1 MNSPLNKKL
10 NTVLLFRTIL
20 LLLIAL
26 AVNIA
31 LGHLMQFVLKTPL
44 FLDSIGTILI
54 GALLGPLAGAL
65 VGAFSNVIWY
75 FILGDQ
81 SILPYAITAAFIGWA
96 AGIVFSIDGFNRF
109 RRIVFSGLLVGV
121 GAAIISAPITAYIF
135 GGVTG
140 SGTDYLASILR
151 ETGANVLQ
159 AATIQG
165 FISDPIDKVI
175 SFLIAW
181 LLWQQVSPFFPNS
194 VKRAVQ
200 PFSSL
205 KGYNLAVL
213 SSILS
218 LLLSFV
224 FLPAFSTSIF
234 SIFYLAV
241 LVSALRGGIGPA
253 LFTTGVG
260 VLANVIFLVS
270 PFHDIGIYA
279 EDFLRIGVFII
290 ISIAISYIVDQLEKK
305 KSSLQ
310 QALIKERESQA
321 RIRAINDSVNEALL
335 LISKDQRILDLNEQF
350 EKMFGVPPN
359 NVLNQN
365 LGDVQTMF
373 DQIFVDSN
381 ELYDLI
387 LSSNLDSIEEY
398 TKLVKQ
404 NWPQKR
410 EIFLYSTPISD
421 ADGFLGRLLVFRD
434 VTHER
439 EVDRMK
445 TEFVSLVSHELRTP
459 LTSIKGYTELVL
471 DGDAGEIDEEVQ
483 EYLGIVYKNAD
494 RLVALVNDLLDI
506 SRIESGRVQLNIE
519 PVDLNEIVQTVMATM
534 QHSIQGKQQVLEVEF
549 DPLAT
554 NVMGDKV
561 KLIQVLTNYVSN
573 AYKYTQSGGHIRIK
587 IQKRAEFAYVSVSDD
602 GFGISHED
610 QERLFSRF
618 YRVDNSMT
626 REVGGTGLGLSIV
639 KQLINVMGGEVG
651 VESELGKGSNF
662 WFSVPLVS
670 ETETGQIEDILTTI
684 QIPTE
689 DTQAN
694 ILIVEDDL
702 DTANLIKHHLEK
714 AGYKVRTALSAE
726 EALKEISHE
735 IPDLITLDIVLPGMQ
750 GGEFAKKLHD
760 DPLTEHIP
768 ILVLSV
774 YADDLARMQFG
785 TYLLPKPIHQEELLK
800 TVNRMLGE
808 SHQGRLLIIDE
819 NPDVGRLLSK
829 ELENRGY
836 KVCLEIDLERG
847 LNHALKNKP
856 GLILIDI
863 NMSSPDSL
871 NVLKAVKENPE
882 IMDTPVI
889 VMIGSSDLKT
899 DAPARFLT
907 LGASDLI
914 VKPFD
919 IEKLI
924 KEINLFI
931 NTQEDEND
939 H

>member
-1 MNSPLNKKL
+1 MTFPLNKKL
-10 NTVLLFRTIL
+10 NTVLLFRTIILVL
-20 LLLIAL
+20 LAL
-26 AVNIA
+26 ALNIA

-44 FLDSIGTILI
+44 FLDSIGTILV
-54 GALLGPLAGAL
+54 GGLLGPLAGAL
-65 VGAFSNVIWY
+65 VGAFSNLIWY

-81 SILPYAITAAFIGWA
+81 SILPYAMTAAFIGWA
-96 AGIVFSIDGFNRF
+96 AGIVFSLDGFNRF
-109 RRIVFSGLLVGV
+109 RRIVLSGLLVGIV
-121 GAAIISAPITAYIF
+121 AAIISAPITAYVF

-140 SGTDYLASILR
+140 SGTDYLASILT

-175 SFLIAW
+175 SFIVAW
-181 LLWQQVSPFFPNS
+181 LLWQGINPYFPNS
-194 VKRAVQ
+194 IKRAVQ

-253 LFTTGVG
+253 IFTTGVG
-260 VLANVIFLVS
+260 VLANIIFLVS
-270 PFHDIGIYA
+270 TFDDIGLSA
-279 EDFLRIGVFII
+279 EDFLRIGVFVI
-290 ISIAISYIVDQLEKK
+290 ISISIATIVDQLEKNK
-305 KSSLQ
+305 RSLHQ
-310 QALIKERESQA
+310 SLIKERESQA
-321 RIRAINDSVNEALL
+321 RIRAVNDSVNEALL
-335 LISKDQRILDLNEQF
+335 LISKDQRILDLNQQF
-350 EKMFGVPPN
+350 GKMFGVPHD
-359 NVLNQN
+359 NVLNQQ

-373 DQIFVDSN
+373 DQIFAESN
-381 ELYDLI
+381 ELFDLI
-387 LSSNLDSIEEY
+387 MRTSIDSTEEFSKY
-398 TKLVKQ
+398 VKQ

-410 EIFLYSTPISD
+410 ELFLYSTPIND
-421 ADGFLGRLLVFRD
+421 AVGFLGRLFVFRD

-471 DGDAGEIDEEVQ
+471 DGDAGEIDEEVE
-483 EYLGIVYKNAD
+483 EYLSIVYKNAE

-519 PVDLNEIVQTVMATM
+519 PVDLNEITQIVTATM
-534 QHSIQGKQQVLEVEF
+534 QQSIQEKQQILDVAIDPGAINVL
-549 DPLAT
+549 
-554 NVMGDKV
+554 GDKS

-573 AYKYTQSGGHIRIK
+573 AYKYTQSGGHIS
-587 IQKRAEFAYVSVSDD
+587 IQIQRQGEFAYVSIRDD
-602 GFGISHED
+602 GFGISQED
-610 QERLFSRF
+610 QARLFTRF

-639 KQLINVMGGEVG
+639 KQLITVMGGEIG

-662 WFSVPLVS
+662 WFTVPL
-670 ETETGQIEDILTTI
+670 TGKPEPIEL
-684 QIPTE
+684 E
-689 DTQAN
+689 DTLSESKIKAGDTEAD
-694 ILIVEDDL
+694 ILIVEDDK

-714 AGYKVRTALSAE
+714 AGYKVRTAQSAE
-726 EALKEISHE
+726 EALKKISQE

-750 GGEFAKKLHD
+750 GDEFAKRIHE

-768 ILVLSV
+768 ILILSV
-774 YADDLARMQFG
+774 YAGDIDRIQFG
-785 TYLLPKPIHQEELLK
+785 AYLLPKPIPQDELIE

-808 SHQGRLLIIDE
+808 THQGQLLIIDDD
-819 NPDVGRLLSK
+819 PDVGRLLSA
-829 ELENRGY
+829 ELEKRGY
-836 KVCLEIDLERG
+836 KVCLEIDPERG
-847 LNHALKNKP
+847 LIHAAKNKP
-856 GLILIDI
+856 GLILLNI

-871 NVLKAVKENPE
+871 GILKAIKENPE

-889 VMIGSSDLKT
+889 AMIGSSELKT
-899 DAPARFLT
+899 DAQARLLT
-907 LGASDLI
+907 LGVSDFI

-924 KEINLFI
+924 TEINLFI
-931 NTQEDEND
+931 NNQEDLND